1 MSFFNPKSSAKIA
14 KQGLDEQIVR
24 AKNDLYQA
32 EKELIVIDAAI
43 EKIVG
48 RDYEEEIIH
57 LVKEKEFLEQDLLQ
71 NPQSKELKKQIKET
85 KKSVSA
91 LEKESEESEPKL
103 EQLEKKKLKVAEKI
117 ESLEREISTLGI
129 GPKLHK

>member
-1 MSFFNPKSSAKIA
+1 MSFFHPKSSAKIA

-32 EKELIVIDAAI
+32 EKELTVIDAAI
-43 EKIVG
+43 EQIVG

-57 LVKEKEFLEQDLLQ
+57 LIKEKEFLEQDLLQ
-71 NPQSKELKKQIKET
+71 NPQSKELKKQLKET
-85 KKSVSA
+85 TKSVSV

-103 EQLEKKKLKVAEKI
+103 EQLEKKKLKVADKI

-129 GPKLHK
+129 GPKPK